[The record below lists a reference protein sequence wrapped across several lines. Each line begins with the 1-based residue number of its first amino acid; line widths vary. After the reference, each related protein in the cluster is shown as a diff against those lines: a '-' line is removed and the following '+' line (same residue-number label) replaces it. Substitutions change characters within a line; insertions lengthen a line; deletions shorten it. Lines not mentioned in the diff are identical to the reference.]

1 MKLIYT
7 KAFQAPGYSY
17 RNSNADY
24 SGSIETLQPEIIS
37 MYQWSGRYDFKKT
50 SFVEIST
57 FYNQLDN
64 LITRI
69 DGNYYSN
76 YGKMAS
82 YGIEAESRVSFYD
95 FTVFGNYALL
105 LPDTSFMDDKFL
117 NANIYKNRFKNMP
130 EHTSNMGFTYTLK
143 NKLDFTFYGQYTS
156 PFYSVDN
163 EFIDNKLLLNSVIR
177 IKDIYRTGEI
187 NLSVHNIA
195 NKRYYL
201 GDPSVSPLPQAGRW
215 YLVSCILNF

>member
-37 MYQWSGRYDFKKT
+37 MYQWSARYDFKKT
-50 SFVEIST
+50 SFVEISA

-82 YGIEAESRVSFYD
+82 YGIEAESRISIYD
-95 FTVFGNYALL
+95 FTVFGNYAML
-105 LPDTSFMDDKFL
+105 LPDTSFMDEKFL
-117 NANIYKNRFKNMP
+117 DANIHNNKFKNMP
-130 EHTSNMGFTYTLK
+130 EHTSNIGFTYAFK
-143 NKLDFTFYGQYTS
+143 NTLDFTFYNQFTS
-156 PFYSVDN
+156 SFFSVND
-163 EFIDNKLLLNSVIR
+163 ELIDDKFLFNAVIR
-177 IKDIYRTGEI
+177 IKDIYKTGEI
-187 NLSVHNIA
+187 NLTVHNIT
-195 NKRYYL
+195 NKKYYL
-201 GDPSVSPLPQAGRW
+201 GDPSVSPLPQTGRW
-215 YLVSCILNF
+215 YLVSCVLNF